1 MLIASYIA
9 VWRWPPLHAIVR
21 IPIWFFFLS
30 TFFLLFHFLQFRW
43 AALRSV
49 CCYYSQWLCEYT
61 NALLETIFN
70 TACCLLIRERWCSA
84 LFTPPNGLYDSL
96 IELNEAQLFHCHSA
110 QTHSAH
116 IQLRKVNRTNRQN
129 NRWYADPLSSSCCA
143 RCKFSKS
150 IWDHITRRMRR
161 RHSFVVHIAEH
172 AYHYAQFFFSS
183 VSECVCVRVG
193 LRLAKKVWAVE
204 WARSNAMYGVFGR
217 NMRSNDSPNNHWLAS
232 WIWAVVGDGRGQ
244 MLWPYGGCNRCDATA
259 PKREQER
266 NHCRPHTYSWSWSNS
281 NRMDL

>member
-1 MLIASYIA
+1 M
-9 VWRWPPLHAIVR
+9 V
-21 IPIWFFFLS
+21 FFLS

-116 IQLRKVNRTNRQN
+116 TYSCGKWIERIDKII
-129 NRWYADPLSSSCCA
+129 ADMQTHC
-143 RCKFSKS
+143 
-150 IWDHITRRMRR
+150 RR
-161 RHSFVVHIAEH
+161 RVAHAVNFQSQFEIILHVVCGGDTLLLYTSPSTPIITLN
-172 AYHYAQFFFSS
+172 FFFF
-183 VSECVCVRVG
+183 C
-193 LRLAKKVWAVE
+193 
-204 WARSNAMYGVFGR
+204 
-217 NMRSNDSPNNHWLAS
+217 
-232 WIWAVVGDGRGQ
+232 
-244 MLWPYGGCNRCDATA
+244 
-259 PKREQER
+259 
-266 NHCRPHTYSWSWSNS
+266 
-281 NRMDL
+281 